1 MENNERVLE
10 LERELAK
17 LRAENANLQGQL
29 DAQNKG
35 FDVQAALDR
44 IKAENESNKAYQAEM
59 QAQFD
64 RLYKRDEKKDT
75 PPQTTRYY

>member
-1 MENNERVLE
+1 MDNEKLTI
-10 LERELAK
+10 LERENAQLK
-17 LRAENANLQGQL
+17 VENARLQAQI
-29 DAQNKG
+29 DAQRG
-35 FDVQAALDR
+35 GVDVQKVLDR
-44 IKAENESNKAYQAEM
+44 INKENESNKEYQREM